1 MNSRKTSKSLVLSVV
16 SLLVCMFLLIGSTF
30 AWFSTSATS
39 NTNVIMTGA
48 FNISVDFCNNFSGAE
63 DDWTSLD
70 SNTLFD
76 NVVLNPGDNTG
87 VMYIRI
93 TNSNN
98 YPVSVNASLIE
109 KTVTDNN
116 TELRFYSKKV
126 TEATSAD
133 DLLAETPVSL
143 VSAAKFVED
152 EEIDPDSELYVAIL
166 VDCVGEDSTPSTQDI
181 TAQFKIFLS
190 AAQLAAGPLPEYVT
204 LTDAGNCIDAAFIM
218 GNNGGTLITDYNN
231 IEAGTHINIF
241 ILTDKKAVAKMGGN
255 TYSIVINSSG
265 NAVIDIPYV
274 TGDIVI
280 QKLN

>member
-1 MNSRKTSKSLVLSVV
+1 MDSRKTSKSLVLSVV

-30 AWFSTSATS
+30 AWFSSSVTS

-76 NVVLNPGDNTG
+76 NVILNPGDNTG

-152 EEIDPDSELYVAIL
+152 EEIDANSELYVAIL
-166 VDCVGEDSTPSTQDI
+166 VDCVGEGSTPSTQNI

-190 AAQLAAGPLPEYVT
+190 AAQLGETLPDYVS
-204 LTDAGNCIDAAFIM
+204 LTDNESCISYACYIENGTSTPFSDYSNVRTRTYIKLYMDADVVNATATM
-218 GNNGGTLITDYNN
+218 NGIIYNT
-231 IEAGTHINIF
+231 EKDSSDF
-241 ILTDKKAVAKMGGN
+241 
-255 TYSIVINSSG
+255 IVI
-265 NAVIDIPYV
+265 IIPYV

>member
-1 MNSRKTSKSLVLSVV
+1 MDSRKTSKSLVLSVV

-30 AWFSTSATS
+30 AWFSTSVTS

-63 DDWTSLD
+63 DDWTSMEN
-70 SNTLFD
+70 NTLFN

-98 YPVSVNASLIE
+98 YPVSVNASLID

-143 VSAAKFVED
+143 VSAAKFVEG
-152 EEIDPDSELYVAIL
+152 EEIDANSALYVAIL
-166 VDCVGEDSTPSTQDI
+166 VDCVGEDSTPSTQNI

-204 LTDAGNCIDAAFIM
+204 LTDAGNCIDAAFYM
-218 GNNGGTLITDYNN
+218 NGNSYETITEYDSIETRTKVIIYITDNASATMNN
-231 IEAGTHINIF
+231 
-241 ILTDKKAVAKMGGN
+241 N
-255 TYSIVINSSG
+255 TYNSELDSNGSPVI
-265 NAVIDIPYV
+265 IIPYV
-274 TGDIVI
+274 TGDIVVHR
-280 QKLN
+280 LN

>member
-1 MNSRKTSKSLVLSVV
+1 
-16 SLLVCMFLLIGSTF
+16 
-30 AWFSTSATS
+30 
-39 NTNVIMTGA
+39 MTGA

-76 NVVLNPGDNTG
+76 NVILNPGDNTG

-152 EEIDPDSELYVAIL
+152 EEIDANSELYVAIL
-166 VDCVGEDSTPSTQDI
+166 VDCVGEDSTPSTQNI

-190 AAQLAAGPLPEYVT
+190 AAQLNGSGSGSGTGTGEGNVETSLPQIIYMV
-204 LTDAGNCIDAAFIM
+204 
-218 GNNGGTLITDYNN
+218 N
-231 IEAGTHINIF
+231 IEPN
-241 ILTDKKAVAKMGGN
+241 TDIYEYPSDVF
-255 TYSIVINSSG
+255 IVINSETNLRGKSIKIRIGTSG
-265 NAVIDIPYV
+265 NYKATMNGTTYNATPDGTNASYIIIENITDDIY
-274 TGDIVI
+274 I
-280 QKLN
+280 QSAD

>member
-1 MNSRKTSKSLVLSVV
+1 MDSRKTRKSLVLSVV

-30 AWFSTSATS
+30 AWFSTSVTS

-48 FNISVDFCNNFSGAE
+48 FNISVDFCNNFSGTDSE
-63 DDWTSLD
+63 WKSLQ

-98 YPVSVNASLIE
+98 YPVSVNASLID

-126 TEATSAD
+126 TETTSAD

-152 EEIDPDSELYVAIL
+152 EEIDANSKLYVAIL
-166 VDCVGEDSTPSTQDI
+166 VDCVGEDSTPSTQNI

-204 LTDAGNCIDAAFIM
+204 LTDAGTCIDAAYIM

-241 ILTDKKAVAKMGGN
+241 ILTDKNAVAKMGGN

-274 TGDIVI
+274 TGDIVVH
-280 QKLN
+280 KLN